1 MCCNTF
7 IRPTPLSTIPPSS
20 FATQQNE
27 DDFEDDEFED
37 DEFEDDE
44 FEDNR
49 VSLVFIFMLLL
60 FGNTWRRSLTITP

>member
-7 IRPTPLSTIPPSS
+7 IRPTPPSTIPPSS

-27 DDFEDDEFED
+27 DDFED

-60 FGNTWRRSLTITP
+60 FGNTWRRSLTIAP